1 MFQKLYRGLIVG
13 RAATA
18 SYRTVQYMSDAQ
30 LADIG
35 ISRSQYPLEV
45 MQQIEADFAR
55 KDMKIQ
61 ADQNV
66 NVPIKPNLVDAV

>member
-18 SYRTVQYMSDAQ
+18 AYRTVQYMSDAQ

-55 KDMKIQ
+55 KDKETQ